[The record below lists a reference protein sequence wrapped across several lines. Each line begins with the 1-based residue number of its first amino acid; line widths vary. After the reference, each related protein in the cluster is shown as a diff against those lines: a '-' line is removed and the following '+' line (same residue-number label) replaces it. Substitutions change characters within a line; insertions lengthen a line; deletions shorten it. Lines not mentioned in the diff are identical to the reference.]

1 MTDTTSR
8 PWDSVLEHY
17 YGLLEYHWPVGP
29 MIDLVESIIESPYR
43 YCLHALTSH
52 ETLMIGLYERPAR
65 EYWMTGALVIEP
77 GNGEDSRPTFRYQDW
92 TERSSDPVATLESF
106 LSRAGWAQRTTEIAN
121 PS

>member
-1 MTDTTSR
+1 MSR

-17 YGLLEYHWPVGP
+17 YRLLEYHWPVGP

-43 YCLHALTSH
+43 YWLHPLTSH
-52 ETLMIGLYERPAR
+52 ETLMIGLYERLAW

-77 GNGEDSRPTFRYQDW
+77 GNSEESRPTFRHRDW
-92 TERSSDPVATLESF
+92 TERSSTPFETLQSF

>member
-43 YCLHALTSH
+43 YWLHPETSH
-52 ETLMIGLYERPAR
+52 ETLMIGLSERPAWG
-65 EYWMTGALVIEP
+65 YWMINALVIEP
-77 GNGEDSRPTFRYQDW
+77 GNIEDLRPTFRHRDW
-92 TERSSDPVATLESF
+92 AERSSTPFETLQSF
-106 LSRAGWAQRTTEIAN
+106 LRRAGWAQPTTEIAN

>member
-29 MIDLVESIIESPYR
+29 MIDLVEAIIASPYR
-43 YCLHALTSH
+43 DRLYALTSLA
-52 ETLMIGLYERPAR
+52 TLTIGLYERPAW

-77 GNGEDSRPTFRYQDW
+77 GTSEDSRPTFRYRDW
-92 TERSSDPVATLESF
+92 TERSSTPFETLQSF